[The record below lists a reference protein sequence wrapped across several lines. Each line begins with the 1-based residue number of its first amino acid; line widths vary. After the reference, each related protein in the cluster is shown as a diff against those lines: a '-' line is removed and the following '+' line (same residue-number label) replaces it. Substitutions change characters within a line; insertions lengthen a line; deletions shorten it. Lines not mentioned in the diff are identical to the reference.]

1 MLVVWGTGE
10 HWGGT
15 TTGDLSS
22 DGGGGGYLQVRL
34 QSNYHGTYWVS
45 SNHNLITQIYMN
57 KLSGHNAD
65 VSGIIVGL
73 LVFELQIYSFT
84 IKLQLNA
91 ELTEKTLQGLAKTL
105 LRMTSSV
112 LDNIIFYAGFYR
124 RCPSD
129 LIIPLNN
136 NVMIIIII
144 SMIKI
149 KITLKW
155 TCVRI
160 IIVLLTITLKLMEL
174 HTW

>member
-1 MLVVWGTGE
+1 MVWGTGE

-22 DGGGGGYLQVRL
+22 DGGGGYLYLRYLQVRL

-45 SNHNLITQIYMN
+45 SNHNPITQIYMN

-105 LRMTSSV
+105 LRMKSSV
-112 LDNIIFYAGFYR
+112 LDNIIFYGGFYR

-136 NVMIIIII
+136 NIILIIII
-144 SMIKI
+144 SMFKI
-149 KITLKW
+149 KIVDYDYIRMDLCPNYYCTFDNH
-155 TCVRI
+155 I
-160 IIVLLTITLKLMEL
+160 
-174 HTW
+174 

>member
-1 MLVVWGTGE
+1 M
-10 HWGGT
+10 
-15 TTGDLSS
+15 
-22 DGGGGGYLQVRL
+22 QC
-34 QSNYHGTYWVS
+34 NYHGTSWIS
-45 SNHNLITQIYMN
+45 PNHNQITQISMN

-112 LDNIIFYAGFYR
+112 LDSIIFYGCFYR

-129 LIIPLNN
+129 LIIPLNKT
-136 NVMIIIII
+136 M
-144 SMIKI
+144 
-149 KITLKW
+149 L
-155 TCVRI
+155 
-160 IIVLLTITLKLMEL
+160 
-174 HTW
+174 